1 MITINFSTFIL
12 LPSSFSSLSV
22 VVYFRDATLVGGLL
36 WIFQF
41 LIIHVSTISF
51 VSGFGGIRIK
61 FVKIR
66 SHNKKYK
73 LLIIMSEIV
82 EITSDGW
89 ANITYGADKPVL
101 IFSWRRSCK
110 KCLAIRSML
119 EELVEELADRINIC
133 SLNFQEFQA
142 IAIEFGIHHPASVV
156 LIDEGEKVAE
166 LVEPNS
172 TDAIVA
178 LIDQRFPKD

>member
-1 MITINFSTFIL
+1 M
-12 LPSSFSSLSV
+12 

-41 LIIHVSTISF
+41 LILHVYTISL
-51 VSGFGGIRIK
+51 VSGFGWIRIK

-66 SHNKKYK
+66 IQNKQYK
-73 LLIIMSEIV
+73 LLVIMSEIV

-89 ANITYGADKPVL
+89 ANITYGANKPVL
-101 IFSWRRSCK
+101 IFSYRHCK
-110 KCLAIRSML
+110 KCIAIRSMI

-166 LVEPNS
+166 LVEPKS
-172 TDAIVA
+172 KDAIVA
-178 LIDQRFPKD
+178 LIDQHFPKD